1 MSNHKIPIV
10 VGLGFGDEGK
20 GTTTDYLARQNDAK
34 YVVRFSG
41 GSQTAHNV
49 VLPTGEHHT
58 FAQFGSGTFMGAGT
72 IITKHML
79 VNPFNMFTERNALL
93 EQMNREPFDNVH
105 IDGSALLVTPIH
117 AHANRQREINRGK
130 NRHGSCGE
138 GIGEARSISLRTP
151 IDALRMDSM
160 ASEDALM
167 TGMREL
173 VEYYSQTIENF
184 VFTTKDIEELTENY
198 LAIHE
203 DIFQHL
209 IRPEVSVL
217 NLIKQN
223 RDNIVFEGSQGV
235 LLDQV
240 HGFHPNTTWSA
251 TTNMRALDVLEQ
263 VGITKEETHTH
274 GILRTY
280 LTRHGD
286 GAFPS
291 ELPEN
296 AWDLYP
302 EEHNKTGRWQGAFRI
317 GMFDI
322 PLMKYAVEANNGVDS
337 IALTHCDV
345 DIAGVVTEY
354 KNTSLEPQRYHDDES
369 FDWDY
374 RDKLGD
380 KARSITKKDFT
391 VKPMQVDELVDI
403 IEQTATVKIMSY
415 GATYQD
421 KVEWSN
427 E

>member
-1 MSNHKIPIV
+1 MNNHKIPIV
-10 VGLGFGDEGK
+10 IGLGFGDEGK
-20 GTTTDYLARQNDAK
+20 GTTTDYLARKYDAD

-93 EQMNREPFDNVH
+93 DIIHREPFHNVH
-105 IDGSALLVTPIH
+105 IDGSSLMVTPIH
-117 AHANRQREINRGK
+117 AQANRQREINRGK

-138 GIGEARSISLRTP
+138 GIGEARSISLRSP
-151 IDALRMDSM
+151 INALRIDSM
-160 ASEDALM
+160 ASEEVLLASM
-167 TGMREL
+167 QEL
-173 VEYYSQTIENF
+173 ADYYSQTIENF
-184 VFTTKDIEELTENY
+184 TFTNEQVEELAENY
-198 LAIHE
+198 LAIYE

-209 IRPEVSVL
+209 IRDEKDIL
-217 NLIKQN
+217 ELIRRNQKK
-223 RDNIVFEGSQGV
+223 IVFEGSQGV

-240 HGFHPNTTWSA
+240 HGFHPNTTWSS
-251 TTNMRALDVLEQ
+251 TTNMRALDVLGQ
-263 VGITKEETHTH
+263 IGIDKEETHTH

-286 GAFPS
+286 GAFPT

-296 AWDLYP
+296 TWDSYP

-322 PLMKYAVEANNGVDS
+322 PLMKYAIEANNGVDS

-345 DIAGVVTEY
+345 DITGVVTEY
-354 KNTSLEPQRYHDDES
+354 SNEFPKPQKYHEDEE

-374 RDKLGD
+374 RDNLGEH
-380 KARSITKKDFT
+380 ARSIATSDYT
-391 VKPMQVDELVDI
+391 VEKLKLDELCNL
-403 IEQTATVKIMSY
+403 IEETAPVGILSY
-415 GATYQD
+415 GATYED
-421 KVEWSN
+421 KVEK
-427 E
+427 

>member
-20 GTTTDYLARQNDAK
+20 GTTTDYLARKHEAE

-93 EQMNREPFDNVH
+93 DIIHREPFQNVH
-105 IDGSALLVTPIH
+105 IDGSALMVTPIH
-117 AHANRQREINRGK
+117 AQANRQREINRGK

-138 GIGEARSISLRTP
+138 GIGEARNISLRTP
-151 IDALRMDSM
+151 LEALRMDSM
-160 ASEDALM
+160 ASEDMLRASM
-167 TGMREL
+167 WSL

-184 VFTTKDIEELTENY
+184 SFTNEEIDELAENY

-209 IRPEVSVL
+209 LRPEKDIL
-217 NLIKQN
+217 QLIKN
-223 RDNIVFEGSQGV
+223 YRDNIVFEGSQGV

-263 VGITKEETHTH
+263 VGISKEETHTH

-296 AWDLYP
+296 LWDSFP

-317 GMFDI
+317 GMFDF
-322 PLMKYAVEANNGVDS
+322 PLMDYAIKANDGVDS

-345 DIAGVVTEY
+345 ELSGVITEY
-354 KNTSLEPQRYHDDES
+354 KDSLPEPQKYHEDEK

-374 RDKLGD
+374 RDMVSKQVNQ
-380 KARSITKKDFT
+380 TEDFT
-391 VKPMQVDELVDI
+391 VEQMSLGELVDM
-403 IEQTATVKIMSY
+403 IEENVPVGIMSH
-415 GATYQD
+415 GATCED
-421 KVEWSN
+421 KEDRLDG
-427 E
+427 